1 MILEIEQSRTLVNI
15 YTFFF
20 AFRSLIPKLLMILHH
35 HHLEPFIQ
43 ALVITAAATNSYGSV
58 SAKIEVKLS
67 LLFGAGENFVKN
79 MIHLQPS
86 DSIGLFTRGTLLAQ
100 YPV

>member
-1 MILEIEQSRTLVNI
+1 MNI
-15 YTFFF
+15 YTFFFF
-20 AFRSLIPKLLMILHH
+20 AFRSLIPKLLMKLHH
-35 HHLEPFIQ
+35 HYLEPFIQ

-67 LLFGAGENFVKN
+67 LLFSAGEIFVKN
-79 MIHLQPS
+79 VIHLQPS
-86 DSIGLFTRGTLLAQ
+86 DSIGLFTRGTLLLAQ